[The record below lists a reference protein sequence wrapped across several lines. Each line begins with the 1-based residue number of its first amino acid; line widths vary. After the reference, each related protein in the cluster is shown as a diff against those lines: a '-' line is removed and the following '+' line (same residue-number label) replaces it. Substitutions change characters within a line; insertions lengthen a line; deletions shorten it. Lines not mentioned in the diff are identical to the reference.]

1 MTVIVAHNYYQ
12 TPGGEDLV
20 VEAETELLR
29 ARGHNVVKFED
40 HNARIAHLD
49 RIQLARCTIW
59 NGQACRRLE
68 QMIRMT
74 RADIVHFHNTFPLL
88 SPSCYYAA
96 KRAGAA
102 VVQTLHN
109 YRLLCPSAVMFR
121 EGRTCER
128 CAGAG
133 LAWPAILYGCYR
145 ASRSASLAT
154 ACMLGIHR
162 FLGTWTRIV
171 DAYIALTKFAR
182 DKFVAYGIPAAKV
195 HIKGNFLAHDPGL
208 GAGNGR
214 FALFVGRLVE
224 EKGVGTLLDAW
235 KLAPPDV
242 PLKIVGEGP
251 LEALVRQRAAALPN
265 VSLLGRVD
273 RAKVLRLLQ
282 DASYLIV
289 PSLWYEGLPLTVV
302 ESFASG
308 CPVVASDI
316 GCLSSL
322 IRNRVTGLLVAPGDA
337 RRLAAAIGW
346 MSSHAEERR
355 QMGLQAR
362 LEFIRCFTADQNY
375 RSLIK
380 IYQAALTEAGKL
392 QPLPELID
400 ATK

>member
-265 VSLLGRVD
+265 VSLLGRLD